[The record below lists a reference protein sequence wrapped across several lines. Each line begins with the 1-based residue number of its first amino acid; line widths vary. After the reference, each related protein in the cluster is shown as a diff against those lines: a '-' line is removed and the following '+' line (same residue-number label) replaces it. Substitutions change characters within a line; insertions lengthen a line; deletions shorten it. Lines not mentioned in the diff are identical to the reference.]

1 MKQTELIIFVVIMV
15 LNAGFAIVKKYKER
29 QAAKAAAAL
38 ERAITNNAPSA
49 RATTAARTTP
59 AMRATPALRNSP
71 ANTPGNTPPV
81 MRPAPTNT
89 GATTASTRV
98 TTASTRA
105 TTSSTRAAST
115 STRAGGATSI
125 DARGSVRR
133 EIRDSELQAAAAR
146 RRQAEARLFEQ
157 QVAAE
162 KARMAAQQR
171 PTPPVIQP
179 AAMQVLQAALAR
191 SKSAVHH
198 SIAASRITGNSIGS
212 PRVAEPVR
220 AKLLIGDRVGLRRAL
235 LLREV
240 LGPPRCMAPYG
251 GTQ

>member
-38 ERAITNNAPSA
+38 ERAITSNAPPA
-49 RATTAARTTP
+49 RATPAARTTP
-59 AMRATPALRNSP
+59 AMRATTAAR
-71 ANTPGNTPPV
+71 
-81 MRPAPTNT
+81 
-89 GATTASTRV
+89 AST
-98 TTASTRA
+98 A
-105 TTSSTRAAST
+105 

-125 DARGSVRR
+125 DSRGSMRR
-133 EIRDSELQAAAAR
+133 EIRDTELQAAAAR

-162 KARMAAQQR
+162 KARIAAQQR
-171 PTPPVIQP
+171 QTPPVIQP
-179 AAMQVLQAALAR
+179 AAVQVLQAALAR
-191 SKSAVHH
+191 SKSAVP
-198 SIAASRITGNSIGS
+198 SAIAASRITGNSIGS
-212 PRVAEPVR
+212 PRVVEPVR
-220 AKLLIGDRVGLRRAL
+220 AKLLIGDRAGLRRAL
-235 LLREV
+235 ILREV

>member
-1 MKQTELIIFVVIMV
+1 MKQTELIIFAVIMV
-15 LNAGFAIVKKYKER
+15 LNAVFAIWKKYKER
-29 QAAKAAAAL
+29 QVRNAAAAL
-38 ERAITNNAPSA
+38 ERAITNNAPAA
-49 RATTAARTTP
+49 RATTAARATP

-71 ANTPGNTPPV
+71 GNTPPE
-81 MRPAPTNT
+81 MRPTTTNT
-89 GATTASTRV
+89 GA

-105 TTSSTRAAST
+105 TTSSTRATTTSARATST
-115 STRAGGATSI
+115 STRAGGAASI

-133 EIRDSELQAAAAR
+133 EIRDTELQAAAAR

-162 KARMAAQQR
+162 KARIAAQQR

-179 AAMQVLQAALAR
+179 VAMQVLQAALAR

-198 SIAASRITGNSIGS
+198 SIAASRITGNSIGA
-212 PRVAEPVR
+212 PRVVEPVR
-220 AKLLIGDRVGLRRAL
+220 GKLLIGDRVGLRRAL
-235 LLREV
+235 ILREV

>member
-15 LNAGFAIVKKYKER
+15 INAVFAIVKKYKER
-29 QAAKAAAAL
+29 QARIAAAAL
-38 ERAITNNAPSA
+38 ERAITNNAPTA
-49 RATTAARTTP
+49 RATSAVRTTP

-71 ANTPGNTPPV
+71 GNTPPA
-81 MRPAPTNT
+81 MRPTPTNT
-89 GATTASTRV
+89 GATTASTRA
-98 TTASTRA
+98 TTATRVTPA
-105 TTSSTRAAST
+105 
-115 STRAGGATSI
+115 STRAGGAASI
-125 DARGSVRR
+125 DSRGSVRR
-133 EIRDSELQAAAAR
+133 AIRDSELQAVAER
-146 RRQAEARLFEQ
+146 RRQVEARLFEQ

-191 SKSAVHH
+191 SKSAVPTA
-198 SIAASRITGNSIGS
+198 IAASRITGNSIGS

-235 LLREV
+235 ILREV

>member
-1 MKQTELIIFVVIMV
+1 MKQTELIIFVVIML
-15 LNAGFAIVKKYKER
+15 LNGLFAIWKKHKER
-29 QAAKAAAAL
+29 QAVKAAAAL

-49 RATTAARTTP
+49 RATTAARSTP

-71 ANTPGNTPPV
+71 GNTPPV
-81 MRPAPTNT
+81 MRTTTTNT
-89 GATTASTRV
+89 GS

-105 TTSSTRAAST
+105 TTSSTRATTTSARATST

-133 EIRDSELQAAAAR
+133 EIRDTELQAAAAR

-179 AAMQVLQAALAR
+179 VAMQILQAALVR
-191 SKSAVHH
+191 SKSAVPTA
-198 SIAASRITGNSIGS
+198 IAASRITGNSIGA
-212 PRVAEPVR
+212 PRVVEPVR

-235 LLREV
+235 ILREV

>member
-15 LNAGFAIVKKYKER
+15 INAVFAIWKKYKER
-29 QAAKAAAAL
+29 QARNAAAAL
-38 ERAITNNAPSA
+38 ERAIINSAPSA
-49 RATTAARTTP
+49 RATSAARTTP

-71 ANTPGNTPPV
+71 GNTPPV
-81 MRPAPTNT
+81 MRPTTTNT
-89 GATTASTRV
+89 GA

-105 TTSSTRAAST
+105 TTSSTRATST

-125 DARGSVRR
+125 DSRGSMRR
-133 EIRDSELQAAAAR
+133 EIRDTELQAAAAR

-162 KARMAAQQR
+162 KARIAAQQR
-171 PTPPVIQP
+171 PSPPVIQP

-235 LLREV
+235 ILREV

>member
-1 MKQTELIIFVVIMV
+1 MKQTELIIFAVIMV
-15 LNAGFAIVKKYKER
+15 INAVFAIWKKYKER
-29 QAAKAAAAL
+29 QARNAAAAL

-49 RATTAARTTP
+49 RATSAARTTP

-71 ANTPGNTPPV
+71 GNTPPV
-81 MRPAPTNT
+81 MRPTTTNT
-89 GATTASTRV
+89 GATTASTRA

-105 TTSSTRAAST
+105 TTSTRATPAA
-115 STRAGGATSI
+115 TRSGGSTSI
-125 DARGSVRR
+125 DSRGSMRR
-133 EIRDSELQAAAAR
+133 EIRDTELQAAAAR

-162 KARMAAQQR
+162 KARIAAQQR

-235 LLREV
+235 ILREV

>member
-15 LNAGFAIVKKYKER
+15 LNAVFAIWKKYKER

-38 ERAITNNAPSA
+38 ERAITSNAPPA
-49 RATTAARTTP
+49 RATPAARTTP
-59 AMRATPALRNSP
+59 AMRT
-71 ANTPGNTPPV
+71 
-81 MRPAPTNT
+81 
-89 GATTASTRV
+89 TTAAR
-98 TTASTRA
+98 ASTA
-105 TTSSTRAAST
+105 

-125 DARGSVRR
+125 DSRGSMRR
-133 EIRDSELQAAAAR
+133 EIRDTELQAAAAR

-162 KARMAAQQR
+162 KARIAAQQR
-171 PTPPVIQP
+171 QTPPVIQP

-191 SKSAVHH
+191 SKSAVP
-198 SIAASRITGNSIGS
+198 SAIAASRITGNSIGS
-212 PRVAEPVR
+212 PRVVEPVR
-220 AKLLIGDRVGLRRAL
+220 AKLLIGDRAGLRRAL
-235 LLREV
+235 ILREV

>member
-15 LNAGFAIVKKYKER
+15 LNAVFAIWKKYKER

-38 ERAITNNAPSA
+38 ERAITNNAPAA
-49 RATTAARTTP
+49 RATPAARTTP
-59 AMRATPALRNSP
+59 AMRATTAARAS
-71 ANTPGNTPPV
+71 
-81 MRPAPTNT
+81 
-89 GATTASTRV
+89 TASTR
-98 TTASTRA
+98 TGG
-105 TTSSTRAAST
+105 AAS
-115 STRAGGATSI
+115 I
-125 DARGSVRR
+125 DSRGSMRR
-133 EIRDSELQAAAAR
+133 EIRDTELQAAAAR

-162 KARMAAQQR
+162 KARIAAQQR
-171 PTPPVIQP
+171 QTPPVIQP

-191 SKSAVHH
+191 SKSPVSA

-220 AKLLIGDRVGLRRAL
+220 AKLLIGDRAGLRRAL
-235 LLREV
+235 ILREV

>member
-15 LNAGFAIVKKYKER
+15 INAVFAIWKKYKER
-29 QAAKAAAAL
+29 QARNAAAAL

-49 RATTAARTTP
+49 RVTPAARATP

-71 ANTPGNTPPV
+71 GNTPPV
-81 MRPAPTNT
+81 MRPTTTNT
-89 GATTASTRV
+89 GATTA
-98 TTASTRA
+98 TRA
-105 TTSSTRAAST
+105 TPASA
-115 STRAGGATSI
+115 RAGGATSI
-125 DARGSVRR
+125 DSRGSMRR
-133 EIRDSELQAAAAR
+133 EIRDTELQAAAAR

-162 KARMAAQQR
+162 KARIAAQQR

-191 SKSAVHH
+191 SKSAVHP

-235 LLREV
+235 ILREV

>member
-15 LNAGFAIVKKYKER
+15 LNAGLAIVKKYKER

-38 ERAITNNAPSA
+38 ERAITNNAPPA
-49 RATTAARTTP
+49 RATPAARTTP
-59 AMRATPALRNSP
+59 AMRT
-71 ANTPGNTPPV
+71 
-81 MRPAPTNT
+81 
-89 GATTASTRV
+89 TTAAR
-98 TTASTRA
+98 ASTA
-105 TTSSTRAAST
+105 

-125 DARGSVRR
+125 DSRGSMRR
-133 EIRDSELQAAAAR
+133 EIRDTELQAAAAR

-162 KARMAAQQR
+162 KARIAAQQR
-171 PTPPVIQP
+171 QAPPVIQP
-179 AAMQVLQAALAR
+179 AAVQVLQAALAR
-191 SKSAVHH
+191 SKSPVSA

-212 PRVAEPVR
+212 PRVVEPVR
-220 AKLLIGDRVGLRRAL
+220 AKHLIGDRAGLRRAL
-235 LLREV
+235 ILREV